1 MEKTANQQNTAAE
14 KPEEKAGMQKDT
26 VENPS
31 EVRTDSAF
39 DEESEG
45 SRATDKQ
52 ENPDKTSAG
61 AGAGGA
67 AAADENDKDN
77 DNGAAADA
85 DASPQCQT
93 DLNELICEDMKK
105 DIKKYR
111 EIRDLASRVFSKDGC
126 VFRSEYTL
134 KRFCQSVIWY
144 TKSAKSMKRAFFVL
158 SAFTIAL
165 PTIATLLNSV
175 PDELI
180 KNIQLWDMVAKT
192 IVPLNIEPWIKLAV
206 SVISAA
212 TAILTA
218 FLNLFKFQHK
228 WVQFRS
234 TSEELQTELTVY
246 LAQAGDYSEKTL
258 TKPYVAKD
266 KPVPEFSGEKLD
278 ELRENMFLINIEKI
292 MAKEKS
298 QWENLH
304 KPSK

>member
-1 MEKTANQQNTAAE
+1 
-14 KPEEKAGMQKDT
+14 
-26 VENPS
+26 
-31 EVRTDSAF
+31 
-39 DEESEG
+39 
-45 SRATDKQ
+45 
-52 ENPDKTSAG
+52 
-61 AGAGGA
+61 
-67 AAADENDKDN
+67 
-77 DNGAAADA
+77 
-85 DASPQCQT
+85 
-93 DLNELICEDMKK
+93 MKN

-111 EIRDLASRVFSKDGC
+111 EIRDLASRVFTKDGC
-126 VFRSEYTL
+126 VFRSEYTM
-134 KRFCQSVIWY
+134 KRFCHSVIWY
-144 TKSAKSMKRAFFVL
+144 TKNAKSMKRAFFVL